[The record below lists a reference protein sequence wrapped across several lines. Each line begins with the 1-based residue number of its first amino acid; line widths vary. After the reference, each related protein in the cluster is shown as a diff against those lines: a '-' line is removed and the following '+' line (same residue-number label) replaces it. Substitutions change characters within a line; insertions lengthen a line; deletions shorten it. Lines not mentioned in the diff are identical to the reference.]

1 MVQINFQE
9 SALTLPLKGSGLSL
23 WEHYPL
29 FIIGTYKR
37 EIYTH
42 QGLQVT
48 EKYKQSQKELCLG
61 KAAYMGLELCPW

>member
-48 EKYKQSQKELCLG
+48 EKYK
-61 KAAYMGLELCPW
+61 